1 MSTEA
6 DPPSSATAPP
16 SSATAPPS
24 SAPPAGTAPP
34 PDTAPPPNGDASASP
49 DGGASGRGGSTR
61 GMLAPVVVLLVVA
74 ALAIAAMT
82 GGSSDDD
89 GGPSTAAP
97 EGTAADPSADPSADP
112 GADIAEELAVE
123 PDPGQQETI
132 EAEQQAQEQA
142 RAQLAAL
149 ATREADDPRALGDV
163 DAPVVMIEWAD
174 FLCPFCGVFARDT
187 EPELIERYV
196 ETGVLRI
203 EWRDLPFQGEE
214 AVLAAI
220 GGQAAAEQ
228 DAFWAYHEA
237 LFTADLRRSDGRMSR
252 EFLLAVAAEL
262 DLDVGAFDAALD
274 DPALAEQ
281 VQAEAVQ
288 AQSLGITGTPAFIVG
303 GYPVV
308 GAQPLEAFVNV
319 IENAA
324 IEAGAQLP

>member
-6 DPPSSATAPP
+6 EPPSSATAPP

-24 SAPPAGTAPP
+24 SAPPPQDDRSPTSGPPANDDGSPTGAPP
-34 PDTAPPPNGDASASP
+34 
-49 DGGASGRGGSTR
+49 SGRGGGTR

-82 GGSSDDD
+82 GGSSDDAE
-89 GGPSTAAP
+89 PSTAAP
-97 EGTAADPSADPSADP
+97 EAAADPTTDPSEET
-112 GADIAEELAVE
+112 AEELAVE

-132 EAEQQAQEQA
+132 EAEQQAQEEA

-187 EPELIERYV
+187 EPELIARYV
-196 ETGVLRI
+196 ETGILRI

-228 DAFWAYHEA
+228 DAFWAYHDA

-252 EFLLAVAAEL
+252 EFLLEVAGAL
-262 DLDVGAFDAALD
+262 DLDVEAFDAALD
-274 DPALAEQ
+274 DPALAER
-281 VQAEAVQ
+281 VQTEAMQ

>member
-1 MSTEA
+1 
-6 DPPSSATAPP
+6 
-16 SSATAPPS
+16 
-24 SAPPAGTAPP
+24 
-34 PDTAPPPNGDASASP
+34 
-49 DGGASGRGGSTR
+49 
-61 GMLAPVVVLLVVA
+61 MLAPVVVLLVVA

-82 GGSSDDD
+82 GGSSDDA
-89 GGPSTAAP
+89 GPTTAAP
-97 EGTAADPSADPSADP
+97 EVAADPTAGPSE
-112 GADIAEELAVE
+112 DIAEELAVE
-123 PDPGQQETI
+123 PDPGQQETMQ
-132 EAEQQAQEQA
+132 AEQQAQEEA

-149 ATREADDPRALGDV
+149 ARREADDPRALGDV

-187 EPELIERYV
+187 EPELITRYV
-196 ETGVLRI
+196 ETGILRI

-220 GGQAAAEQ
+220 GGQAAAQQ
-228 DAFWAYHEA
+228 DAFWAYHDA

-252 EFLLAVAAEL
+252 EFLLEVAAEL
-262 DLDVGAFDAALD
+262 DLDVEAFDAALD

>member
-1 MSTEA
+1 MSTDAE
-6 DPPSSATAPP
+6 PPSSSRTASP
-16 SSATAPPS
+16 SD
-24 SAPPAGTAPP
+24 APP
-34 PDTAPPPNGDASASP
+34 PGGDGAPGTAGPPGGDGATDTAGPPP
-49 DGGASGRGGSTR
+49 GRSRTQ
-61 GMLAPVVVLLVVA
+61 GMLAPAVVLLVVG

-82 GGSSDDD
+82 GGSDNGDP
-89 GGPSTAAP
+89 GTAAP
-97 EGTAADPSADPSADP
+97 GATADAADNQAE
-112 GADIAEELAVE
+112 DIAEELAVE
-123 PDPGQQETI
+123 ADQGQQEDT
-132 EAEQQAQEQA
+132 AEEQRSQEEA

-149 ATREADDPRALGDV
+149 ATREVDDPRALGDV
-163 DAPVVMIEWAD
+163 DAPVVMVQWAD

-203 EWRDLPFQGEE
+203 EWRDLPFQGEA

-237 LFTADLRRSDGRMSR
+237 LFAADLRSSDGRMSR
-252 EFLLAVAAEL
+252 EFLLEVAAAL
-262 DLDVGAFDAALD
+262 DLDVAAFDAALD

-281 VQAEAVQ
+281 VQAETVQ

-303 GYPVV
+303 GYPLV

-319 IENAA
+319 IENAS
-324 IEAGAQLP
+324 IEAGAPLP

>member
-1 MSTEA
+1 MSTDAE
-6 DPPSSATAPP
+6 PPSSSTAQQDI
-16 SSATAPPS
+16 A
-24 SAPPAGTAPP
+24 
-34 PDTAPPPNGDASASP
+34 PPNGDGGSP
-49 DGGASGRGGSTR
+49 ATEGAPSGGGAGFR
-61 GMLAPVVVLLVVA
+61 GMLAPAVVLLVVG

-82 GGSSDDD
+82 GGSSDDEV
-89 GGPSTAAP
+89 GTAAP
-97 EGTAADPSADPSADP
+97 EVSAEPTEEPAQDPAE
-112 GADIAEELAVE
+112 DIAEDLVVE
-123 PDPGQQETI
+123 DDPGQQQ
-132 EAEQQAQEQA
+132 EALAEDQQAQEEA

-196 ETGVLRI
+196 ETGILRI

-214 AVLAAI
+214 AVLAAV

-228 DAFWAYHEA
+228 DAFWDYHDVMFA
-237 LFTADLRRSDGRMSR
+237 ADLRRGDGRMSR
-252 EFLLAVAAEL
+252 EFLLEVAAEL
-262 DLDVGAFDAALD
+262 DLDVEAFDAALD
-274 DPALAEQ
+274 DPALTEQ
-281 VQAEAVQ
+281 AQAEAVQ

-303 GYPVV
+303 GYPLV

-324 IEAGAQLP
+324 IEAGAELP

>member
-6 DPPSSATAPP
+6 DPPQRYGTAAATAPI
-16 SSATAPPS
+16 SA
-24 SAPPAGTAPP
+24 
-34 PDTAPPPNGDASASP
+34 
-49 DGGASGRGGSTR
+49 ASGHCTTAGYRTTAERRRVREPRRWSIGPGWQHPRHAGPRGRTARGGR
-61 GMLAPVVVLLVVA
+61 AGHRRHDR
-74 ALAIAAMT
+74 
-82 GGSSDDD
+82 GSSDDA
-89 GGPSTAAP
+89 GPTTAAP
-97 EGTAADPSADPSADP
+97 EVAADPTAGPSE
-112 GADIAEELAVE
+112 DIAEELAVE
-123 PDPGQQETI
+123 PDPGQQETMQ
-132 EAEQQAQEQA
+132 AEQQAQEEA

-187 EPELIERYV
+187 EPELITRYV
-196 ETGVLRI
+196 ETGILRI

-228 DAFWAYHEA
+228 DAFWAYHDA

-252 EFLLAVAAEL
+252 EFLLEVAAEL
-262 DLDVGAFDAALD
+262 DLDVEAFDAALD

>member
-1 MSTEA
+1 MSNDAEPSGSMAPRA
-6 DPPSSATAPP
+6 DGASSGAA
-16 SSATAPPS
+16 
-24 SAPPAGTAPP
+24 
-34 PDTAPPPNGDASASP
+34 DASPRAEGASSGTQDASP
-49 DGGASGRGGSTR
+49 GSGSGFGGL
-61 GMLAPVVVLLVVA
+61 LAPVVVLLVVG

-82 GGSSDDD
+82 GGSSDGDPD
-89 GGPSTAAP
+89 TAAP
-97 EGTAADPSADPSADP
+97 EVAAEAGEDPT
-112 GADIAEELAVE
+112 ADIAEDLAVE
-123 PDPGQQETI
+123 EDPGQQQ
-132 EAEQQAQEQA
+132 EALAEEQQAQEEA

-163 DAPVVMIEWAD
+163 DAPVVMVEWAD

-196 ETGVLRI
+196 ETGILRI

-228 DAFWAYHEA
+228 DAFWAYHEVMFA
-237 LFTADLRRSDGRMSR
+237 ADLRRGDGRMSR
-252 EFLLAVAAEL
+252 EFLLEVAAEL
-262 DLDVGAFDAALD
+262 DLDVEAFDAALD
-274 DPALAEQ
+274 DPALTEQ
-281 VQAEAVQ
+281 AQAEAVQ

-303 GYPVV
+303 GYPLV

-324 IEAGAQLP
+324 IEAGAELP